1 MGPALHVCR
10 ISTSRHDKPGRRTL
24 VSSTLESVGDTL
36 TNMSV
41 LAVPP
46 RESDMSMV
54 SLWLRYGMWTAS
66 LARALMTSP
75 SALRDLLMACASFSC
90 SPALLLFLIL
100 RAHRGA
106 CQRRHT

>member
-1 MGPALHVCR
+1 M
-10 ISTSRHDKPGRRTL
+10 

-36 TNMSV
+36 TNMRV

-46 RESDMSMV
+46 RESDISMV

-100 RAHRGA
+100 HAHRGA
-106 CQRRHT
+106 CQWRHT